1 MTNIKSSH
9 PTRIEGLD
17 IIRMLAILC
26 VIIIHCVGP
35 IRSIDELNDPT
46 VILHCAA
53 ISIGRLGV
61 PFFFLLSGYFLIHR
75 NYDKDRIKKFYK
87 NNFLTLLLTWELWL
101 IIYHSYF
108 AIVHDVPINWSVLL
122 KNLLFIEYINMFH
135 AWYMPVILEIY
146 LILPIM
152 SKFLN
157 ALSTG
162 KLIPIAIISYIY
174 LFVMPTAYYFA
185 LPFGRLH
192 TLMGVYIFYVVLG
205 YLIRRYENTLKSSI
219 LLIFVAIFSIIATTK
234 AQEWISILLNG
245 NGIYD
250 LWYNFCL
257 LPLAAVCIF
266 IYLKDKKC
274 KFFRNLISKISDCS
288 FGIYLIHVLIMD
300 FFWKY
305 GILNFIENERLYT
318 IVFTCLI
325 LLISFVIVFLLK
337 KIPHFGKILFR

>member
-1 MTNIKSSH
+1 MTNITSQQSN
-9 PTRIEGLD
+9 RIEGLD
-17 IIRMLAILC
+17 IIRALAIFC

-75 NYDKDRIKKFYK
+75 NYDKDRIKKFYR

-108 AIVHDVPINWSVLL
+108 AIVHGVPINWSVLL
-122 KNLLFIEYINMFH
+122 KNMLFIEYINMFH

-152 SKFLN
+152 SRLLN
-157 ALSTG
+157 ALSTS

-174 LFVMPTAYYFA
+174 FFVMPTAFYFH

-192 TLMGVYIFYVVLG
+192 SLTGVYIFYVVLG
-205 YLIRRYENTLKSSI
+205 YLIRRYESTLKSSI
-219 LLIFVAIFSIIATTK
+219 SLIFVVIFSIIATTK
-234 AQEWISILLNG
+234 AQELISILLNG

-257 LPLAAVCIF
+257 LPVATFCIF

-274 KFFRNLISKISDCS
+274 KFFGKLVSKISECS
-288 FGIYLIHVLIMD
+288 FGIYLIHILIMD
-300 FFWKY
+300 LFWKY
-305 GILNFIENERLYT
+305 EILNSIENEKLHT
-318 IVFTCLI
+318 IIFTCLI
-325 LLISFVIVFLLK
+325 SLISFMIVFLLK
-337 KIPHFGKILFR
+337 KIPYLGKILFR